1 MSVLL
6 SGEALS
12 FSPVK
17 ATSNLRSRSSGHAQ
31 KSPKQQQAQQQ
42 QQQARLIQLT
52 DRNG

>member
-6 SGEALS
+6 SGEALA
-12 FSPVK
+12 FSPLK

-31 KSPKQQQAQQQ
+31 KSPQQQQQQQ